1 MELILF
7 LRVLLG
13 VQFGVWKQ
21 APFET
26 TLVQNKFLKS
36 QYFGQQNAYEDVGIH

>member
-1 MELILF
+1 MDSNLS
-7 LRVLLG
+7 
-13 VQFGVWKQ
+13 
-21 APFET
+21 A